1 MCDSMKTPAWGSVN
15 SERSEGALGKGK
27 LARVTRGC
35 CKLHASGKR
44 LLLAKHTMATV
55 AIMLMH

>member
-1 MCDSMKTPAWGSVN
+1 MKTPAWGSVN

-35 CKLHASGKR
+35 CKLHASGKQ
-44 LLLAKHTMATV
+44 LLLAKHTMATE